1 MYNAGSGFLFFCQGY
16 IVISLNLVLYFN
28 SDVILFF
35 TRTLSYYIGATV
47 CSLLHVLFESNSK
60 L

>member
-1 MYNAGSGFLFFCQGY
+1 MYNAGSGFVFLSR
-16 IVISLNLVLYFN
+16 IHRAISLNLVLYFN

-35 TRTLSYYIGATV
+35 TRTLCYYIGATV